1 KGGAAGGGGG
11 PGKKGGGGKSRAA
24 GGPPRGGPKQAS
36 RPPPPRDGPRR
47 RESRRRSDAGTHRA
61 PAAPAETAGGP
72 VDVRRLEAAG
82 WPGHRQNYVPGYV
95 FRRAGSAQARAPSPP
110 HMYTAVVILVSPA
123 ACVHLPCR
131 RRSGRSPGRGPGRL
145 QRDEVS
151 EIRTD
156 LPQEPN
162 SFVGRERELTEL
174 VEMLG
179 VTRALTLCGPGGI
192 GKTRLALRVLHTTAD
207 AFPDGGC
214 FVDLGDLWQ
223 ADLVVPQVAS
233 ALGIGEE

>member
-1 KGGAAGGGGG
+1 
-11 PGKKGGGGKSRAA
+11 
-24 GGPPRGGPKQAS
+24 
-36 RPPPPRDGPRR
+36 
-47 RESRRRSDAGTHRA
+47 
-61 PAAPAETAGGP
+61 
-72 VDVRRLEAAG
+72 
-82 WPGHRQNYVPGYV
+82 HRQNYVPGYV

-174 VEMLG
+174 VELLG

-233 ALGIGEE
+233 ALGIGEEPGRPLLGTLADAGAARRVVPVLGNCADLVGTGAAGWQRAVGGLPGRAL